1 MCQVRVSH
9 DSSSC
14 LKSEVLNRTLETLN
28 EEVDKELDALPEDMQ
43 ARFMHIGRLLE
54 WNGPMNVRE
63 PHVKPIFKKLFEMRL
78 RGRDGI
84 SRAIY
89 ITITGKRIV
98 VLRIFIKR
106 RKKLPRE
113 KSNWHC
119 KEQRSLNSE

>member
-1 MCQVRVSH
+1 M
-9 DSSSC
+9 
-14 LKSEVLNRTLETLN
+14 N

-63 PHVKPIFKKLFEMRL
+63 PHVKHIFKKLFEMRL

-98 VLRIFIKR
+98 VLRIFIK
-106 RKKLPRE
+106 KTQKTPKRE
-113 KSNWHC
+113 IELALQRA
-119 KEQRSLNSE
+119 KELKQ